1 MRLGPALLVVLLPL
15 IARADY
21 TSTSNEDDTKQ
32 ILSANSSNSVSLH
45 LSKPN
50 SSTSSKSST
59 STNTIPPDKTIK
71 FIQKDLSKSNLTFYH
86 DIKDGIN
93 GKYNKEETLI
103 KHSIKPYTRE
113 KLQADS
119 YKRIELSYKK
129 KNLTIGY
136 LTAVKGDLKERQGLS
151 VSGALTMA
159 LKEVICLLFSSFFVS
174 INYNDLMINYLFN
187 ELSCR

>member
-21 TSTSNEDDTKQ
+21 TITSNEDDKAPTS
-32 ILSANSSNSVSLH
+32 SAHSSNSVSLP
-45 LSKPN
+45 LSKPT
-50 SSTSSKSST
+50 SSTSKSST
-59 STNTIPPDKTIK
+59 STNTIPPDKTGK
-71 FIQKDLSKSNLTFYH
+71 FLQKDLTKSNQTVYH
-86 DIKDGIN
+86 DTKDGITSS
-93 GKYNKEETLI
+93 KYYDAPT
-103 KHSIKPYTRE
+103 KHIEPDYSG

-119 YKRIELSYKK
+119 YKKVELLHKK

-159 LKEVICLLFSSFFVS
+159 LKEVSLLSKLNFNIYPIMLVTFLS
-174 INYNDLMINYLFN
+174 IG
-187 ELSCR
+187 